1 MEGVFIKNNTAKL
14 RIFIN
19 GKPNLANMPTAEL
32 DILACSIELQMT
44 EYYKRKSN

>member
-1 MEGVFIKNNTAKL
+1 MEEVFIKNNTANL

-19 GKPNLANMPTAEL
+19 GKPNLSNMPVAEL

-44 EYYKRKSN
+44 EYYKKKSH